1 MRVVTGMALRDRLR
15 SLKREMR
22 SNLDSFVLSDGTR
35 FYFDPV
41 SPEIF
46 LHCVDCLSAQG
57 DGEPFPEP
65 PEVLKALTR
74 ARNREAAYHQVR
86 GGVDF
91 DLFPY
96 EVEALTERG
105 ELVPRSLVHGHEL
118 GEGPLL
124 DLSEQA
130 RAERGEV

>member
-15 SLKREMR
+15 SLKRAMR
-22 SNLDSFVLSDGTR
+22 SNLDSFVLEGGSR
-35 FYFDPV
+35 YYFDPA
-41 SPEIF
+41 SGELF
-46 LHCVDCLSAQG
+46 LHMCDCLRAQG
-57 DGEPFPEP
+57 GGEPFPEP
-65 PEVLKALTR
+65 PDVLKAIARAKTR
-74 ARNREAAYHQVR
+74 EVAYRQVR
-86 GGVDF
+86 GGASW

-96 EVEALTERG
+96 EVEALVERG

-130 RAERGEV
+130 RAERGEA